1 MAAEQ
6 DWREKYREAVSKLA
20 QDDARWAR
28 TQNVLK
34 LLIGRLCLA
43 AQGRDDLLD
52 EQLTRVSD
60 SVRKQIDPVIL
71 EGMIAPL
78 SSAVQALDAKEAA
91 AAASRTSARSA
102 AADSTG
108 ATGERKAATDDG
120 GSRADSTN
128 ATGERKLATP
138 ASDQQRQ
145 TANPER
151 SAWHSG
157 GSASSADNGA
167 SATGE
172 RKAPSANQ
180 PSSLQQ
186 SATAPAEVGT
196 SRSAAPSTAV
206 AADAGASRAASTA
219 TATSASA
226 AAGADRV
233 PTTGASPAADRKSTT
248 GTMPAATA
256 DAARREGDDA
266 FGATAV
272 LDRLALLPDLKP
284 VVNDLR
290 SRRRDSLNIHEMAEL
305 LERVTRYATE
315 QRAQVQREKLEL
327 ENLVQQTAS
336 RLEEITSHLASEL
349 DERNAVR
356 EDTEQLNRSVTDE
369 VEQLRVTAEGAP
381 DLPTLRTSLAARLDA
396 ISSHLTDFRSR
407 EDSRIKTYRERV
419 QHMRQR
425 ISVLER
431 ESRSLHESL
440 REEQRLAMIDAL
452 TGIPNRAA
460 YDDRIEQEFKRWKRF
475 SRPVSI
481 LAWDIDRF
489 KSINDAYGH
498 KAGDKV
504 LRVVGQ
510 HLARH
515 VRDTDFVGR
524 YGGEEFV
531 MLLVGT
537 DSDEARTVA
546 EKIRLEIS
554 QLGFH
559 FHDRPVSIT
568 ASCGI
573 TAFQGDDTPDAAFD
587 RADKAL
593 YQAKEAGRNCC
604 IVA

>member
-1 MAAEQ
+1 MEARIGEGLMAAEQ

-20 QDDARWAR
+20 QDDARWAK

-60 SVRKQIDPVIL
+60 SVRKQIDPAVL

-91 AAASRTSARSA
+91 ASRTGTRSA
-102 AADSTG
+102 LGEGTG
-108 ATGERKAATDDG
+108 TTGERKAPAENG
-120 GSRADSTN
+120 NSRTEGTS
-128 ATGERKLATP
+128 ATGERKLAAP
-138 ASDQQRQ
+138 SDQHKSP
-145 TANPER
+145 AAAER
-151 SAWHSG
+151 NGWLSG
-157 GSASSADNGA
+157 GSAATADNA

-172 RKAPSANQ
+172 RKAPGASQ

-186 SATAPAEVGT
+186 SA
-196 SRSAAPSTAV
+196 
-206 AADAGASRAASTA
+206 
-219 TATSASA
+219 
-226 AAGADRV
+226 AAGAEASAWRSASTT
-233 PTTGASPAADRKSTT
+233 PTSAASPPNAAAAADRASAT
-248 GTMPAATA
+248 GTSPAIDRKSATGTVPAASA
-256 DAARREGDDA
+256 EGAPREGDDA

-407 EDSRIKTYRERV
+407 EDTRIKTYRERV

-504 LRVVGQ
+504 LRVIGQ

-537 DSDEARTVA
+537 AADEAKVVA
-546 EKIRLEIS
+546 DKIRLELAA
-554 QLGFH
+554 LGFH
-559 FHDRPVSIT
+559 FHDAPVAVT

-573 TAFQGDDTPDAAFD
+573 TEFSGADTPDTIFD
-587 RADKAL
+587 RADRAL
-593 YQAKEAGRNCC
+593 YKAKQAGRNCC
-604 IVA
+604 VIG

>member
-20 QDDARWAR
+20 QDDARWAK

-60 SVRKQIDPVIL
+60 SVRKQIDPTLL

-91 AAASRTSARSA
+91 AAASRTGARSA
-102 AADSTG
+102 AADATG
-108 ATGERKAATDDG
+108 TTGERKAPTENGNNRAEAT
-120 GSRADSTN
+120 S
-128 ATGERKLATP
+128 ATGERKLA
-138 ASDQQRQ
+138 
-145 TANPER
+145 
-151 SAWHSG
+151 
-157 GSASSADNGA
+157 ASSTDNGA
-167 SATGE
+167 ATGE
-172 RKAPSANQ
+172 RKLPSADQ
-180 PSSLQQ
+180 PSPLQQ
-186 SATAPAEVGT
+186 NARPAGQAADTAASRSGSTSTATAPA
-196 SRSAAPSTAV
+196 SAAT
-206 AADAGASRAASTA
+206 
-219 TATSASA
+219 TS
-226 AAGADRV
+226 
-233 PTTGASPAADRKSTT
+233 GASPAADRKSAT
-248 GTMPAATA
+248 GTVPAATA
-256 DAARREGDDA
+256 EAAQRDGDDA

-407 EDSRIKTYRERV
+407 EDTRIKTYRERV

-504 LRVVGQ
+504 LRVIGQ
-510 HLARH
+510 HLVRH

-537 DSDEARTVA
+537 GADEAKVVA
-546 EKIRLEIS
+546 DKIRLELAA
-554 QLGFH
+554 LGFH
-559 FHDRPVSIT
+559 FHDAPVAIT

-573 TAFQGDDTPDAAFD
+573 TEFSGADTPDTIFD
-587 RADKAL
+587 RADRAL
-593 YQAKEAGRNCC
+593 YKAKQAGRNCC
-604 IVA
+604 IIG